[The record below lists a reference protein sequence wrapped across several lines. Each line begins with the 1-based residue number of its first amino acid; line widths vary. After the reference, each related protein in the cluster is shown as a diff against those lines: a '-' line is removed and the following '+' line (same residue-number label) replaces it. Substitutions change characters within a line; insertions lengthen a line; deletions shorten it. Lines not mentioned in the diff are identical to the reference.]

1 MECEDDRAAAVMVVV
16 MVVGLRVTCRRAL
29 KCLISA
35 LALSAGARMEV
46 ISSPV
51 PPGVGIWAGVL
62 DRDLDA
68 DAGPDVALVRQCGQ
82 PQRRRP
88 VQRRQ
93 GMGAGGGDE
102 NGSSRAPRARSA
114 PGSQCDRS
122 GPACCRRRP
131 CAYRSTAGGCRP
143 GCGLRPGRCAPGWRP
158 GAQKAHLCAGACPG
172 RQWYRGIVGR

>member
-1 MECEDDRAAAVMVVV
+1 MTRAAVV

-46 ISSPV
+46 ISSHV

-93 GMGAGGGDE
+93 GMVAGGGDE
-102 NGSSRAPRARSA
+102 NGSNRAPRARSA

-122 GPACCRRRP
+122 GAARCHRRP
-131 CAYRSTAGGCRP
+131 CAYPSTTGGCRP
-143 GCGLRPGRCAPGWRP
+143 GCGLRPGQCAPGCRP
-158 GAQKAHLCAGACPG
+158 GRRTARLCAGACSG
-172 RQWYRGIVGR
+172 RRRYRETVGR

>member
-1 MECEDDRAAAVMVVV
+1 MTRAAAVMVV
-16 MVVGLRVTCRRAL
+16 MVVGLRVTCRRTL

-93 GMGAGGGDE
+93 GVGARGGDVM
-102 NGSSRAPRARSA
+102 GRA
-114 PGSQCDRS
+114 GLHRS
-122 GPACCRRRP
+122 GPHRKTSVIGQDLHVAAKGP
-131 CAYRSTAGGCRP
+131 VLTGVPQVVAG
-143 GCGLRPGRCAPGWRP
+143 L
-158 GAQKAHLCAGACPG
+158 GASGDPVSADQGP
-172 RQWYRGIVGR
+172 V

>member
-1 MECEDDRAAAVMVVV
+1 MTRAAAVMVV

-68 DAGPDVALVRQCGQ
+68 DAGPDVALAC
-82 PQRRRP
+82 PP
-88 VQRRQ
+88 VWAAPATPP
-93 GMGAGGGDE
+93 GTAPAGH
-102 NGSSRAPRARSA
+102 
-114 PGSQCDRS
+114 
-122 GPACCRRRP
+122 
-131 CAYRSTAGGCRP
+131 
-143 GCGLRPGRCAPGWRP
+143 GCGRR
-158 GAQKAHLCAGACPG
+158 
-172 RQWYRGIVGR
+172 